1 MVEQG
6 SERNIPRTNNRT
18 SAAMRPPCPKLIGRI
33 QACSPF
39 LVGLHQ
45 KYQLSLTEGATF
57 LRSGML
63 EEWKRTGAAK
73 RSRVLFWA
81 EKRAKPVNPLQRIVL
96 LSGRPHS
103 LTVYAYKADDFLT
116 CLLVLEALRM
126 LSKTSPPGLGTIQA
140 FQQQWAKSSALY
152 SKLTPRVFSRF
163 LQHLANAVRLSP

>member
-1 MVEQG
+1 
-6 SERNIPRTNNRT
+6 
-18 SAAMRPPCPKLIGRI
+18 MRPPCPKLIGRI

-73 RSRVLFWA
+73 RSQVLFWA
-81 EKRAKPVNPLQRIVL
+81 EKRATPVNPLQRIVL